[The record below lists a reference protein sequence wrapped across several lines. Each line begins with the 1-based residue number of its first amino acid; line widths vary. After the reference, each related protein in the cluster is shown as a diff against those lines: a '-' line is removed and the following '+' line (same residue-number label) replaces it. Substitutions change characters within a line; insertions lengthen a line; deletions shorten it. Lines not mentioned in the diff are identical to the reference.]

1 MFAPNQEM
9 KDTDKELENNELEP
23 NSSTETIES
32 PEEGPSADAA
42 ETTDASLTAEE
53 KLRAEAADWKDK
65 YVRLYAEFENFR
77 HRTSREKLALV
88 STASEGLMKDL
99 LPVIDDF
106 ERSLKAMETAPDLT
120 SLKEGVEIIYHKFL
134 LTLTQK
140 GLKPMETVGKPFDA
154 DIHEAVTQFPAPTPE
169 QKGMIIDELEKGYAL
184 NEKTIRFAKVV
195 IGS

>member
-1 MFAPNQEM
+1 
-9 KDTDKELENNELEP
+9 
-23 NSSTETIES
+23 
-32 PEEGPSADAA
+32 
-42 ETTDASLTAEE
+42 
-53 KLRAEAADWKDK
+53 
-65 YVRLYAEFENFR
+65 
-77 HRTSREKLALV
+77 
-88 STASEGLMKDL
+88 L

>member
-1 MFAPNQEM
+1 MFAPNREM
-9 KDTDKELENNELEP
+9 KDTDKELENNELES

-32 PEEGPSADAA
+32 PEDGGSADAA